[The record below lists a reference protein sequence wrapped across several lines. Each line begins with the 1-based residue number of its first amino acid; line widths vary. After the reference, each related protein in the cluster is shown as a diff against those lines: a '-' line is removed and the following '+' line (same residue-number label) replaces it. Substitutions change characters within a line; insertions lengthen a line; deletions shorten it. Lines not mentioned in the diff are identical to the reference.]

1 MKMTVELFDSIINT
15 SVLPRR
21 TTGVTRGRF
30 SCHIKNMI
38 YKVNVTV
45 ECDKRTV
52 PLSQKGKNGT
62 I

>member
-21 TTGVTRGRF
+21 TTGVTRG
-30 SCHIKNMI
+30 
-38 YKVNVTV
+38 
-45 ECDKRTV
+45 CDKGTV
-52 PLSQKGKNGT
+52 LLSHKKYD